1 MAHAELFLTDIPF
14 LRLTCTRN
22 LWSTLL
28 EHPKLWISLQTPS
41 TEDWGILWSSP
52 RGLARA
58 ELYIVSRQG
67 QRFRCSTSTSKLTDT
82 QYHTVDAFL
91 LDGQVLSV
99 RGYQVDTVAWKLTL
113 MPYLKTAPRPN
124 FVGWSFGFGSCRWRY
139 RWIFALLTQFT
150 PKEHSGEP
158 YVEILYTILS
168 WPFY

>member
-1 MAHAELFLTDIPF
+1 MAHVELFLPDIPF

-28 EHPKLWISLQTPS
+28 EHPKVWISLRTPS

-52 RGLARA
+52 RGPARA

-99 RGYQVDTVAWKLTL
+99 RGYRVDTVAWKLTL
-113 MPYLKTAPRPN
+113 MPYLEDGASTKLY
-124 FVGWSFGFGSCRWRY
+124 GM
-139 RWIFALLTQFT
+139 IFRIWQLQMAL
-150 PKEHSGEP
+150 
-158 YVEILYTILS
+158 
-168 WPFY
+168 